1 MGFVQVFLRIL
12 PVQLQ
17 QPSHGP
23 IALLLSW
30 FSLLSREDADP
41 QNGHNTGSAGW
52 TAIQAMY
59 EKHFGLTERPFSI
72 APDPRFLYMSQ
83 QHREALAHLLYGV
96 GEGGGFVQLTGE
108 VGTGK
113 TTVCRCLLEQ
123 LPDHVDVAL
132 ILNPSVTAL
141 ELLASVCHELRIP
154 YAREAASIKSLTDAL
169 NAHLLEAHAKGRRTV
184 LIIDE
189 AQNLSAEALEE
200 VRLLTNLETTREKLL
215 QIILIGQPELRSL
228 LARED
233 LRQLSQRITARYH
246 LEPIHRAETAAYVRH
261 RLQVCGASETVF
273 TEAAIDVVQK
283 LSKGVP
289 RLINVICDRAMLG
302 GFVEGKRRIDVA
314 IVDKAAREVLPLEGL
329 EKPRRRLWPWLVG
342 GSLAAVVTLIA
353 YALLLPSGLDV
364 YTRHLVAR
372 INQTPGETGAVAPVA
387 QLQQQRTGQAQEPEL
402 LPLESGNT
410 PEAQARAEAVGGEAT
425 VAPMAVQVAAVAQD
439 QSTALADALTE
450 AGPDAAAKAW
460 STLYR
465 LWGVQSSAVNDEQA
479 CAQAPAAGLRCLQG
493 GGSWT
498 VLSHFDR
505 PAILLLVAPEGR
517 RVPVLL
523 QEVKGPQV
531 TVQVAGRPLDVALDT
546 LGRHWFGEYRL
557 LWKMPPHGSVS
568 LRPGDRSKDVP
579 WLREQIKDATGLTAI
594 APDPLY
600 FDAALRELL
609 ESFQRENGL
618 RVDGVAGPRTFI
630 NLRNLSRHPSVPRLG
645 VMPGSG

>member
-1 MGFVQVFLRIL
+1 
-12 PVQLQ
+12 
-17 QPSHGP
+17 
-23 IALLLSW
+23 
-30 FSLLSREDADP
+30 
-41 QNGHNTGSAGW
+41 
-52 TAIQAMY
+52 MY
-59 EKHFGLTERPFSI
+59 EKYFGLTERPFSI

-141 ELLASVCHELRIP
+141 ELLASVCDELRIP
-154 YAREAASIKSLTDAL
+154 YARQAISIKFLTDAL
-169 NAHLLEAHAKGRRTV
+169 NAHLLQAHAKGRRTV

-189 AQNLSAEALEE
+189 AQNLGAEALEE

-246 LEPIHRAETAAYVRH
+246 LQPIHRAETAAYIRH
-261 RLQVCGASETVF
+261 RLQVCGASEPVF
-273 TEAAIDVVQK
+273 SEAAVDMVQK

-289 RLINVICDRAMLG
+289 RLINVVCDRAMLG
-302 GFVEGKRRIDVA
+302 GFVEDKRRIDVA
-314 IVDKAAREVLPLEGL
+314 VVEKAAREVLPLEGL
-329 EKPRRRLWPWLVG
+329 EKPKRRVWRWLAG
-342 GSLAAVVTLIA
+342 GSLAA
-353 YALLLPSGLDV
+353 GLA
-364 YTRHLVAR
+364 LVAYVLLEPFGMDLPTMQLVSR
-372 INQTPGETGAVAPVA
+372 LSEKPREALPRVATVSQSQPESSPLQVA
-387 QLQQQRTGQAQEPEL
+387 EARQP
-402 LPLESGNT
+402 ESGKA
-410 PEAQARAEAVGGEAT
+410 PEAQGQDVGGEAAVGP
-425 VAPMAVQVAAVAQD
+425 VAMQVASLAGD
-439 QSTALADALTE
+439 QGSALTMALAE

-460 STLYR
+460 SALYR
-465 LWGVQSSAVNDEQA
+465 LWGEQSSAVNDEQA

-505 PAILLLVAPEGR
+505 PAILLLVAPQGR
-517 RVPVLL
+517 RVSVLL

-531 TVQVAGRPLDVALDT
+531 AIQVNGRALDVELET
-546 LGRHWFGEYRL
+546 LGQHWFGEYRL
-557 LWKMPPHGSVS
+557 LWKMPPYGSVL
-568 LRPGDRSKDVP
+568 LRPGDRSKDVA
-579 WLREQIKDATGLTAI
+579 WLREQLQGVTGLAAI
-594 APDPLY
+594 APDPRY
-600 FDAALRELL
+600 FDVALKELL
-609 ESFQRENGL
+609 ESFQREHGL

-630 NLRNLSRHPSVPRLG
+630 HLNNLSRQPSVPRLG
-645 VMPGSG
+645 ATAASG

>member
-1 MGFVQVFLRIL
+1 
-12 PVQLQ
+12 
-17 QPSHGP
+17 
-23 IALLLSW
+23 
-30 FSLLSREDADP
+30 
-41 QNGHNTGSAGW
+41 
-52 TAIQAMY
+52 MY
-59 EKHFGLTERPFSI
+59 EKYFGLTERPFSI

-215 QIILIGQPELRSL
+215 QIILIGQPELRNL

-273 TEAAIDVVQK
+273 TEPAIDVVQK
-283 LSKGVP
+283 LSNGVP

-302 GFVEGKRRIDVA
+302 GFVESKRRIDVA

-329 EKPRRRLWPWLVG
+329 EKPRRRLWPWLAG
-342 GSLAAVVTLIA
+342 GALAAAVTVVA
-353 YALLLPSGLDV
+353 YVLLLPSGIEV
-364 YTRHLVAR
+364 YTRQFVAR
-372 INQTPGETGAVAPVA
+372 INETPGETGAVAPVA
-387 QLQQQRTGQAQEPEL
+387 QPQQQRTDQAQEPEL
-402 LPLESGNT
+402 LQPESGIT
-410 PEAQARAEAVGGEAT
+410 PEAQARAETVGGEAA
-425 VAPMAVQVAAVAQD
+425 VGPMAVQVAAVAQD
-439 QSTALADALTE
+439 QSMALADALAE

-460 STLYR
+460 ATLYR
-465 LWGVQSSAVNDEQA
+465 LWGVQSSVVNDEQA

-505 PAILLLVAPEGR
+505 PAILLLVAPQGR

-531 TVQVAGRPLDVALDT
+531 TVQVAGRRLDVALDT
-546 LGRHWFGEYRL
+546 LGQHWFGEYRL

-600 FDAALRELL
+600 FDA
-609 ESFQRENGL
+609 
-618 RVDGVAGPRTFI
+618 
-630 NLRNLSRHPSVPRLG
+630 
-645 VMPGSG
+645 SGARI

>member
-1 MGFVQVFLRIL
+1 
-12 PVQLQ
+12 
-17 QPSHGP
+17 
-23 IALLLSW
+23 
-30 FSLLSREDADP
+30 
-41 QNGHNTGSAGW
+41 
-52 TAIQAMY
+52 MY

-141 ELLASVCHELRIP
+141 ELLASVCDELRIS
-154 YAREAASIKSLTDAL
+154 YGSESTSIKSLTDAL
-169 NAHLLEAHAKGRRTV
+169 NTHLLEAHAKGRRTV
-184 LIIDE
+184 LIVDE

-261 RLQVCGASETVF
+261 RLQVCGASETLF
-273 TEAAIDVVQK
+273 TESAIDVVQK

-314 IVDKAAREVLPLEGL
+314 IVDKAAREVLPPEGVD
-329 EKPRRRLWPWLVG
+329 KPRQLWPWLAG
-342 GSLAAVVTLIA
+342 GSLVAGVAVIA
-353 YALLLPSGLDV
+353 YVLLRPWGMEL
-364 YTRHLVAR
+364 YTGQLLAR
-372 INQTPGETGAVAPVA
+372 VNESPDETGRSA
-387 QLQQQRTGQAQEPEL
+387 QVQQQRIDPSHEPRSLQSESPQAPQAKAQP
-402 LPLESGNT
+402 ESGDGDT
-410 PEAQARAEAVGGEAT
+410 TSETAT
-425 VAPMAVQVAAVAQD
+425 GTQVAAVVQD
-439 QSTALADALTE
+439 QASVLASALAD

-460 STLYR
+460 AALYR

-479 CAQAPAAGLRCLQG
+479 CAQAPASGLRCLQG

-505 PAILLLVAPEGR
+505 PAILLLVASEGR

-523 QEVKGPQV
+523 QEVKGPKAAIQI
-531 TVQVAGRPLDVALDT
+531 TGQPLDIALDT
-546 LGRHWFGEYRL
+546 LGQFWFGEYRL

-568 LRPGDRSKDVP
+568 LRYRDRSEDVS
-579 WLREQIKDATGLTAI
+579 WLRDRLKEVTGLTAI
-594 APDPLY
+594 APDPLR
-600 FDAALRELL
+600 FDAALKELL
-609 ESFQRENGL
+609 ESFQRDNGL

-630 NLRNLSRHPSVPRLG
+630 HLNTLSRQPGVPRLG
-645 VMPGSG
+645 ALPGSG